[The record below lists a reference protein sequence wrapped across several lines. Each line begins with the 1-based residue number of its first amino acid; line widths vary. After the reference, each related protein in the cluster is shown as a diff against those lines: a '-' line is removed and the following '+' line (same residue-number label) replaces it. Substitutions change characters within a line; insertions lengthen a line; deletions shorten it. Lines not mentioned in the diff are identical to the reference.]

1 MISVIDIQLV
11 KSEVLDYGVITSAYG
26 RRKNNLQNLIDKSK
40 IYYINEQKER
50 TDKYSKDILQCDFY
64 NLYETKAKKE
74 EMLGRSPS
82 AVGVNTSNTVPSL
95 SISIADLLQNVKDV
109 KLVTSVLSKMFVK
122 N

>member
-40 IYYINEQKER
+40 NYYINEQKER

-64 NLYETKAKKE
+64 NLYATKSKKE

-82 AVGVNTSNTVPSL
+82 AVGVNSSNTVPSL
-95 SISIADLLQNVKDV
+95 NISIADLLQNVKDV
-109 KLVTSVLSKMFVK
+109 KLVTSVLSKDVCE